1 MYSSRP
7 FPLKFELPGGMRQM
21 RVERSYESRD
31 PNDTFYCWRMWLHAN
46 GDFTLGTF
54 ICLFDNGSIER
65 VTWHPDGTETRFT
78 VKEADE

>member
-7 FPLKFELPGGMRQM
+7 FPLKFELPGGARQL
-21 RVERSYESRD
+21 RVERVI
-31 PNDTFYCWRMWLHAN
+31 TCHAHWRMWLHAN
-46 GDFTLGTF
+46 SDFSLGTF
-54 ICLFDNGSIER
+54 ICLFDNSSIER